1 MVANLS
7 DLSTADFW
15 ARMKAE
21 KWVWNYDV
29 DGNEVPVEQLPS
41 GVGLAKFQNDKY
53 RSLTYFARDIGF
65 TPGTIPF
72 QEFYWGAWVRDSGA
86 VDISGWDSNNLTS
99 YLSTVEAVSRA
110 QVAAPKDAV
119 IDSGRTAAELGAL
132 NAWNDGKAAG
142 KGEFGKL
149 SAPYSDDKPGK
160 LAYALQYKMGL
171 PR

>member
-1 MVANLS
+1 
-7 DLSTADFW
+7 
-15 ARMKAE
+15 
-21 KWVWNYDV
+21 
-29 DGNEVPVEQLPS
+29 
-41 GVGLAKFQNDKY
+41 
-53 RSLTYFARDIGF
+53 
-65 TPGTIPF
+65 
-72 QEFYWGAWVRDSGA
+72 
-86 VDISGWDSNNLTS
+86 VDISGWDSNNLAS
-99 YLSTVEAVSRA
+99 YLSTVESVSRA

-132 NAWNDGKAAG
+132 DAWNDGKAAT